1 MNISDSTIVEASAM
15 VDVGGYSTSSNFY
28 QYLTN
33 GYWYKWFLSLF
44 FITFFYYIKELAH
57 FCTILLYKKFLCNDH
72 SSQILYA
79 HIVHQV

>member
-44 FITFFYYIKELAH
+44 FITFFYYIKELAQKETRSFKYH
-57 FCTILLYKKFLCNDH
+57 FC
-72 SSQILYA
+72 
-79 HIVHQV
+79 